1 MKIKHSKFRNTGL
14 IFELLVKQVASD
26 TLNNKDS
33 AAVNIIK
40 KHYSGKTSLAKE
52 FKLYEFISK
61 NVNVSQSKA
70 EAIVS
75 TITEISR
82 TINQKRLNKQKY
94 ALISEIK
101 ENYNIEDFFSIQ
113 VSNYKPFAALY
124 CLLEAQNNTK
134 LIDPQILVN
143 NKTTILEHLTS
154 ASQNK
159 KDVKDTIIEDFSK
172 YDKDLRLLTFKIL
185 LEKFNS
191 KYIDLLPQQKNI
203 LKEFITAVN
212 SGTRLRTIVNEELA
226 KIKEEVAKMASKV
239 SDKVVKIK
247 LNEIQKFIKP
257 VSNKEKINDSHLVN
271 LMQYYDLV
279 QELKSLWN
287 DQN

>member
-239 SDKVVKIK
+239 SDKVVEIK

-279 QELKSLWN
+279 QELKSL
-287 DQN
+287 

>member
-82 TINQKRLNKQKY
+82 TINQERLNKQKY

-101 ENYNIEDFFSIQ
+101 ENYNIDDFFSIQ

-134 LIDPQILVN
+134 LVDPQILVN

-159 KDVKDTIIEDFSK
+159 KDVKETIIEDFSK

-185 LEKFNS
+185 LEKFNE

-212 SGTRLRTIVNEELA
+212 SGTRLRTVVNEELA
-226 KIKEEVAKMASKV
+226 KIKEEVSKMADKV

-279 QELKSLWN
+279 QELKSL
-287 DQN
+287 